1 VADSATLR
9 RRTRGSRA
17 RRRSVPSRFMHAR
30 TLPCIASSLALL
42 LAGCPAPEVPVDAP
56 SGDAARPDAPT
67 IDGGC
72 LPECPLALPSFSVTN
87 PSAEA
92 RTEVLRVSLPLP
104 RGNALAD
111 ALDGWS
117 VEGSPAE
124 LVPLK
129 WHYDPET
136 GARSSLAIVQL
147 RVRATLEAGEER
159 ILLPTRDGASVPP
172 YVPGTELAAWRP
184 GAAEDARVELELA
197 DGTALSAPLF
207 GGSERIVEA
216 GELGRTLRHR
226 LHFTDGAGTPS
237 PLALTVYAAEDAGL
251 DQGELVVLVGND
263 TLEQP
268 IGGIRVRRIS
278 LRARAPFRFALR
290 DPGAYG
296 VAPPAAADE
305 EVWPLVSA
313 ETELADGA
321 SFVFRGR
328 WAVTAD
334 RSGTTHASFRAAVAH
349 RLFPLAGHEDWR
361 RSGAAGPYGYLPE
374 ARETEEARRAAV
386 AIDCARAFT
395 GSPVSHLGYLNQN
408 PPSTGDQPDF
418 GSAVPT
424 FYREAVE
431 AASPCPLRPAALAVD
446 REALRPS
453 FYWMTRDGAEE
464 RVRTEDFPTLFFW
477 SGRMH
482 FDPSWNPDQPAWLPR
497 ARPFTAGEG
506 HGWGGMDD
514 QHYGNNALRAVYE
527 LTGDPYLRELLVA
540 HQALVTWLFFTDY
553 APNLGAE
560 RSMRLMEEAIALYAV
575 EDDTPSAAQLRE
587 GAIAKN
593 RLVLD
598 AVEERLLRVSNPSY
612 GVVMGDARVTGA
624 FSEPPA
630 ADAPIVMAWQTGFHM
645 EFQSLAM
652 RHGWDPAT
660 ARAIAAHYL
669 DAAELFFLPDGTPV
683 TYFVEAD
690 PTRRALGG
698 ISPAWWSGWVQVA
711 DALPE
716 HPGATL
722 VGGPVRDQLCPLF
735 APPAGMPFDP
745 DQRWESYGCP

>member
-1 VADSATLR
+1 MDARALR
-9 RRTRGSRA
+9 RLATS
-17 RRRSVPSRFMHAR
+17 F
-30 TLPCIASSLALL
+30 ALL
-42 LAGCPAPEVPVDAP
+42 LSGCPAPEVPVDAP
-56 SGDAARPDAPT
+56 IGDAARSDVPAV
-67 IDGGC
+67 DGGC
-72 LPECPLALPSFSVTN
+72 VPDCAPALPSFSVTN

-104 RGNALAD
+104 RGNALAG
-111 ALDGWS
+111 ALEGWS
-117 VEGSPAE
+117 VDGSPAE

-136 GARSSLAIVQL
+136 GARDSLAIVQL
-147 RVRATLEAGEER
+147 RVRATLGAAEER
-159 ILLPTRDGASVPP
+159 SFSPVQDGSVVPP
-172 YVPGTELAAWRP
+172 YAAGAALAAWRSR
-184 GAAEDARVELELA
+184 AAEDARVELELA
-197 DGTALSAPLF
+197 DGTSLSAALF
-207 GGSERIVEA
+207 GGGERTVEA
-216 GELGRTLRHR
+216 GELGRTIRHR
-226 LHFTDGAGTPS
+226 LHFVDGAGVPS
-237 PLALTVYAAEDAGL
+237 SLALTVYATEDAGL

-268 IGGIRVRRIS
+268 VGGIRVRRIA

-296 VAPPAAADE
+296 VTPPAAADE

-328 WAVTAD
+328 WAVSAD
-334 RSGTTHASFRAAVAH
+334 RSGPTHASFLAAVEH

-361 RSGAAGPYGYLPE
+361 RSGAAGPYGHLPE
-374 ARETEEARRAAV
+374 ARETEAARRAAV
-386 AIDCARAFT
+386 AADCTRAIA
-395 GSPVSHLGYLNQN
+395 GSPVAHLGYLNQN

-424 FYREAVE
+424 FYRQAIE

-453 FYWMTRDGAEE
+453 FYWMTRDGVEE

-477 SGRMH
+477 GGRMH
-482 FDPSWNPDQPAWLPR
+482 FDPSWNTDQPAWLPR
-497 ARPFTAGEG
+497 ARPFAAGED

-575 EDDTPSAAQLRE
+575 EDDTASAAQLRE

-593 RLVLD
+593 RLVLA
-598 AVEERLLRVSNPSY
+598 AVEERLRRVSSPSY

-630 ADAPIVMAWQTGFHM
+630 ADVPIVMAWQTGFHM

-660 ARAIAAHYL
+660 ARAIASHYL
-669 DAAELFFLPDGTPV
+669 DAADLFFLPDGTPV

-690 PTRRALGG
+690 PARRALGG

-716 HPGATL
+716 HPGAAL
-722 VGGPVRDQLCPLF
+722 VGGPVRDQLCPLL
-735 APPAGMPFDP
+735 APAPGMAFDP
-745 DQRWESYGCP
+745 DQRWESYACP